1 MSKFKTFQ
9 KTMATG
15 MLRSGLKLK
24 KAQPA
29 IMLGL
34 GIAGVLTST
43 VLACR
48 ATLKATEILDAAN
61 EDLAAVKKAKETV
74 DIEVYSDNDYKKDL
88 AITYAKTAFNFT
100 KLYGP
105 AVILGAASVYCLI
118 GSHNIMKQRNI
129 AVMAA
134 YKAIEGSFKTYRGR
148 VVEEFGIEKDRQFR
162 TGVRMIEGV
171 VPAYKDEDGVK
182 HKEQKIE
189 IETVDANDISQ
200 YARFF
205 DESSKEWE
213 KDPEYNLFFLKCQQ
227 NSANDRLKARGH
239 LFLNEVYDMLGM
251 QRSKA
256 GAAVGWV
263 MGNGDGFVDFGL
275 FNGQRPIVR
284 DFVNGYERSVLL
296 DFNVDGIIWDLI

>member
-1 MSKFKTFQ
+1 MSKFKAIQ
-9 KTMATG
+9 KSVANAAIKNT
-15 MLRSGLKLK
+15 LKLK